1 MSGVRVSNEYVD
13 DILLAILLHDDI
25 IDWRYF
31 AWRDYAGDILL
42 AIFCWRYFFRTPFL
56 FVCVKFVFTIYLY
69 IQVRLNMYFSNSFVL
84 CAYL

>member
-1 MSGVRVSNEYVD
+1 MCLSGVRVSNEYVD

-42 AIFCWRYFFRTPFL
+42 AIFLP
-56 FVCVKFVFTIYLY
+56 
-69 IQVRLNMYFSNSFVL
+69 
-84 CAYL
+84 

>member
-31 AWRDYAGDILL
+31 AWRDYAGDISS
-42 AIFCWRYFFRTPFL
+42 
-56 FVCVKFVFTIYLY
+56 VH
-69 IQVRLNMYFSNSFVL
+69 QSSFVNCKQPIIYEYIL
-84 CAYL
+84 LICLT

>member
-42 AIFCWRYFFRTPFL
+42 AIFCWRYFFRESC
-56 FVCVKFVFTIYLY
+56 FVSI
-69 IQVRLNMYFSNSFVL
+69 L
-84 CAYL
+84 CIKHLHLTQNYSE

>member
-42 AIFCWRYFFRTPFL
+42 AIFCWRYFFRE
-56 FVCVKFVFTIYLY
+56 
-69 IQVRLNMYFSNSFVL
+69 S
-84 CAYL
+84 